1 MIWEQMLNFTKFKN
15 CSELL
20 SEECLGK
27 NAPEKNAFKKM
38 LSKNAFKNEILC
50 IKNGVLC
57 N

>member
-1 MIWEQMLNFTKFKN
+1 MLNFTKFKN

-27 NAPEKNAFKKM
+27 NAPEKNAFK
-38 LSKNAFKNEILC
+38 NEILC
-50 IKNGVLC
+50 IKNGLLC